1 MKDSFGK
8 DWDIRCEYPIDKYCR
23 EHGLELNLEYKPIRE
38 GKCSIVYSFTKVYFK
53 TTREVII
60 DRRDRYPISD
70 DDLLLEI
77 KKIIRERKIN
87 QIL

>member
-1 MKDSFGK
+1 MKDSYNRE
-8 DWDIRCEYPIDKYCR
+8 WDIRCEYPIDKYCR
-23 EHGLELNLEYKPIRE
+23 EHGLATIIEYKTIKE
-38 GKCSIVYSFTKVYFK
+38 GKCSFVYTFTRVYFED
-53 TTREVII
+53 TREVII
-60 DRRDRYPISD
+60 DRKDRYPISD